1 MSRRIDVHAHYIPQF
16 YRDALTTAG
25 QNEPDGIKGLPAW
38 TEQSQLEAMD
48 RLEVETSY
56 LSISSPGVYFG
67 DVAAAASLSRA
78 VNEEA
83 LRLQGAHPGRFG
95 YFASVPVPGFDEAEE
110 EARYAT
116 DHLGAAGV
124 VLETNTAGVY
134 LGDPRLDGLYSVL
147 NQRKAVL
154 FIHPTTAF
162 EGAHLALGY
171 PRPMLEFIFETTRS
185 VTNMIL
191 SGVIERFPDMRVI
204 VPHAGA
210 ALPILANRIELLLP
224 ILAKDGGGVLPSV
237 KETLKKVHF
246 DLAGAPVP
254 ELLTALLSVA
264 DADKVHYGS
273 DYPFTP
279 LGAAADLAEKL
290 DATVV
295 LDEDTRNAIYTGN
308 IGNLIS
314 R

>member
-16 YRDALTTAG
+16 YRDALTAAG
-25 QNEPDGIKGLPAW
+25 QTEPDGIKGLPAW

-48 RLEVETSY
+48 RLDVATSY

-67 DVAAAASLSRA
+67 DVDAAASLSRA

-83 LRLQGAHPGRFG
+83 LRLQRAHPGRFG
-95 YFASVPVPGFDEAEE
+95 YFASVPVPGFDEAEA
-110 EARYAT
+110 EARYAL

-147 NQRKAVL
+147 NERNAVL

-224 ILAKDGGGVLPSV
+224 ILAKDGGGVPPSV

-254 ELLTALLSVA
+254 ELLTALLAVA
-264 DADKVHYGS
+264 DIDKIHYGS

-279 LGAAADLAEKL
+279 LGAAADLAVKL
-290 DATVV
+290 DATD
-295 LDEDTRNAIYTGN
+295 LLTEQTRNAIYTGN